1 MSAEQPRPLQ
11 GYRESQ
17 QMRKDSDV
25 DAKRIQEEF
34 SKVQEAD
41 ESRQRDKRN
50 LKKSEE
56 QGDDE
61 FEEAKKELIQASGA
75 LFSYYMKDSDEN
87 NLFAPQTPQYVRGS
101 ESPSTT
107 SSFTIE
113 YSEEETQKPQ
123 PAPSLDSFSETISSS
138 KKAGPAQS
146 ISYPQQEPTQPQVQ
160 PQINLTQEEPKL
172 EPVEQTPELSKQA
185 IAQQPS
191 LSSET
196 FDKGQEAPEEQTSST
211 IERVEKKQTDETV
224 PFGKTKKPSVAKKP
238 DGKEKTPT
246 IHLQD
251 GKKEAKDLVKASPS
265 PTKEKEIEKPKS
277 IAKET
282 SKKEPSAPGARI
294 SPEKKEDAEK
304 LLKEIAPEMPIQP
317 QKPIEPTKLE
327 SKEDKKEKGSIT
339 PSSSLTAVKQEKSPK
354 DNEQKQKEDQE
365 DKSKEGQGVAKI
377 EAPAQ
382 TLQAPQQTQAPAYA
396 NLSPQLF
403 ELFERMIGLITVEQL
418 KGVTQTTVT
427 INMKNSVFDGA
438 QIILDHYSTAP
449 SAFNVTIAA
458 NPQAQE
464 LLTTNIQNMAA
475 SFEASK
481 LSFQVN
487 LKKPILLDEYQALRK
502 KEKVSREKEEKEQ
515 KQR

>member
-101 ESPSTT
+101 EGPSTT

-113 YSEEETQKPQ
+113 YSAEETQKPQ
-123 PAPSLDSFSETISSS
+123 PAPSLDLFSETISSS
-138 KKAGPAQS
+138 KKPGPAQS
-146 ISYPQQEPTQPQVQ
+146 ISYPQQELTQPQVQ
-160 PQINLTQEEPKL
+160 PQINLNQEEPKI
-172 EPVEQTPELSKQA
+172 EPVEQTPELSKQT
-185 IAQQPS
+185 IPQQPS

-196 FDKGQEAPEEQTSST
+196 FDKEQQTPEQQTSST

-251 GKKEAKDLVKASPS
+251 GKKEDKIAGPSPL

-282 SKKEPSAPGARI
+282 SKKEPSAPGATI

-317 QKPIEPTKLE
+317 QKPIESTKLE

-339 PSSSLTAVKQEKSPK
+339 QSSSIAAVKQENSPK
-354 DNEQKQKEDQE
+354 DSEQKQKEGQE

-475 SFEASK
+475 AFEASK

-515 KQR
+515 KQK